1 MRVQES
7 ENAGLKV
14 NILKTKIMASG
25 PITSCQIEGGKWK
38 QWQIFFS
45 WVPKSLWTVT
55 AAMKLKTFV
64 PWLESFD
71 KPRQCIKKH
80 FANKDAYSQSYG
92 FSSSHVQMWELDHKE
107 SRASKNSCFWTV
119 VLEKTLERPLDWKE
133 IKPVNL
139 KGNQYWIFTGKTD
152 AEAEA
157 PILWPPDTKK
167 LTHWKRPWCWEG
179 LRAGGEG
186 DDRGWDGWMAS
197 LTRCMWV

>member
-64 PWLESFD
+64 LWLESFD

-92 FSSSHVQMWELDHKE
+92 FSSSHVQMWELNHKE
-107 SRASKNSCFWTV
+107 GWEQNNRSFCTK
-119 VLEKTLERPLDWKE
+119 VLEKTLESPSDSKE
-133 IKPVNL
+133 IKPGNP
-139 KGNQYWIFTGKTD
+139 KGNQPWIFVIRAD
-152 AEAEA
+152 AKVEA
-157 PILWPPDTKK
+157 PILCPPDEK
-167 LTHWKRPWCWEG
+167 
-179 LRAGGEG
+179 
-186 DDRGWDGWMAS
+186 S
-197 LTRCMWV
+197 